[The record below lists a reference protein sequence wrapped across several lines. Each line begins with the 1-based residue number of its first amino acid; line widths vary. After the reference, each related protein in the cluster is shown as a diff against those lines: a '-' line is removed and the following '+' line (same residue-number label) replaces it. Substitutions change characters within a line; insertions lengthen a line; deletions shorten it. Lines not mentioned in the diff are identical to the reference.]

1 MGTGDVLTLLARCC
15 RPVPGDPIIGY
26 VTRARGVT
34 VHRTDCANVLNIKN
48 SEPERL
54 VDAEWGERGQFFPV
68 SVRVEAFDRVG
79 LLRDLTTI
87 AADEKVNL
95 TAVRT
100 LEHTDR
106 STTVLLTLETSGVE
120 QLSRLFAKLEGVYG
134 VHSVSREQGYASRP
148 RTAPAS
154 QPTPRLRLTE
164 P

>member
-1 MGTGDVLTLLARCC
+1 VLTLLARCC

-34 VHRTDCANVLNIKN
+34 VHRTDCTNVIN
-48 SEPERL
+48 STEPERL

-120 QLSRLFAKLEGVYG
+120 QLSRLFAKIEGVYG
-134 VHSVSREQGYASRP
+134 VHSVSREQGYASRRP
-148 RTAPAS
+148 APNSAPA
-154 QPTPRLRLTE
+154 PRLRLTE

>member
-15 RPVPGDPIIGY
+15 RPVPGDPIVGY

-34 VHRTDCANVLNIKN
+34 VHRSDCSNVTN
-48 SEPERL
+48 STEPERL

-100 LEHTDR
+100 HEHTDR
-106 STTVLLTLETSGVE
+106 STSVLLTLETSGVE

-134 VHSVSREQGYASRP
+134 VHSVSREQGYAARP
-148 RTAPAS
+148 RMS
-154 QPTPRLRLTE
+154 PTSPSPRLRLTE